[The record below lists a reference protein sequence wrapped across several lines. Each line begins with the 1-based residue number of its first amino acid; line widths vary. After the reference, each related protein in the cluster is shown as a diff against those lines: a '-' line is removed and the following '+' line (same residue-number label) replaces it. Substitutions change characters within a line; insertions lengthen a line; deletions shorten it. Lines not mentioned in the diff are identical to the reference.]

1 MHPVRI
7 LGTEIGSHA
16 LSEASTARIGRADM
30 LVGGA
35 ALLDRWGARCSSAE
49 LLSLGG
55 PQAVPLSRIL
65 ERIKD
70 AWQAN
75 LRVVVLA
82 DGDPLYFGIGAS
94 LARALPTEAL
104 RFTPGLSSLQCAC
117 ARLGL
122 PWPSVPSV
130 SLHGRDDWR
139 RLARAFAV
147 GCASGNPIC
156 VLGDASH
163 GPRAVAE
170 WLQERGVLCR
180 LHVFTDLNTGAEVH
194 QEYSL
199 EEAARLNATPPAPT
213 MLLFSDER
221 PRPDRMDSYLPHT
234 DGDLL
239 TKLPVRAAAVAN
251 LGLRPESVMWDIGS
265 GSGSVAFAASTL
277 AWAGWVCAVER
288 QERRSA
294 MIRENRRALGALN
307 VDILTAHAPLGL
319 ESLPSP
325 DALFL
330 GGGLG
335 GNPHDGT
342 EAHDLLHILM
352 NRLKPGGR
360 MVAACT
366 LLASLEHLRTF
377 AVDQNYPAEILMVQA
392 AESVPLAQ
400 DVRLAGH
407 NPVFLVRLTKPVT
420 RS

>member
-16 LSEASTARIGRADM
+16 LSEASAARIGRADM

-35 ALLDRWGARCSSAE
+35 ALLERWSTLCPSAE

-55 PQAVPLSRIL
+55 PQAVPLSQIL

-94 LARALPTEAL
+94 LARALPAKAL
-104 RFTPGLSSLQCAC
+104 RFAPGLSSLQCAC

-122 PWPSVPSV
+122 VWPLVPSV

-139 RLARAFAV
+139 RLAVAFAV
-147 GCASGNPIC
+147 GCASGSPVC
-156 VLGDASH
+156 VLGDVSH

-170 WLQERGVLCR
+170 WLQERGALCR
-180 LHVFTDLNTGAEVH
+180 LHVFTDLNTGAEAH

-199 EEAARLNATPPAPT
+199 DEATRLNVDPPAPT
-213 MLLFSDER
+213 MLLFPDEQ
-221 PRPDRMDSYLPHT
+221 PRPDRLDSHLPQT
-234 DGDLL
+234 DGELL
-239 TKLPVRAAAVAN
+239 TKLPVRAAAVAQ
-251 LGLRPESVMWDIGS
+251 LRLRPESVVWDIGS
-265 GSGSVAFAASTL
+265 GSGSVAFAASAL

-307 VDILTAHAPLGL
+307 VDILTTHAPLGL
-319 ESLPSP
+319 ESLPNP
-325 DALFL
+325 DAIFL

-335 GNPHDGT
+335 GNSHDET
-342 EAHDLLHILM
+342 KTHEFLQILM
-352 NRLKPGGR
+352 HRLKPGGR
-360 MVAACT
+360 MVTACT
-366 LLASLEHLRTF
+366 LLASLERVRTF
-377 AVDQNYPAEILMVQA
+377 ASAQKYPAEILMVQA
-392 AESVPLAQ
+392 AESVLLAQ
-400 DVRLAGH
+400 DVRLVGH
-407 NPVFLVRLTKPVT
+407 NPVFLVRLTKPAT